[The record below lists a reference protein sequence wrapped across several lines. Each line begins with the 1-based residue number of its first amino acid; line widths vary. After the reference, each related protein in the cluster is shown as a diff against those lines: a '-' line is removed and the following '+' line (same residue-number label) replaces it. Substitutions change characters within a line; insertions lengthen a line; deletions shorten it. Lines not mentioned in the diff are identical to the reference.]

1 MSKNQIGKQPET
13 TTGAAPVLTS
23 GDTLPPSAERGTGSA
38 LRPQVPSIIGDGGED
53 MVEYTQ
59 SPVMGRVLGL
69 ARRIAPTT
77 APLMIL
83 GESGTGKTWLAE
95 RIHEWS
101 GRKGRLVVV
110 DAGQLAASV
119 AESELFG
126 HERGAFTGASSRR
139 RGMFEQAQGGTIFL
153 DEIGDL
159 PPDLQPK
166 LLRVLES
173 GRVRR
178 VGASAEVEVD
188 VRVVAATCRDMGALI
203 GRGLFRVDLWHRL
216 ATVSVT
222 MPPLRQRREDMP
234 MILGQ
239 VKGLPDGVRE
249 VLLSHPCDWSGNLRE
264 LLGVARVAAACG
276 MTADEV
282 RPMLPRAV
290 ERVVQGVAPSLRR
303 DVVVEMVRR
312 QGAVRTGEVAAALG
326 ILAQDASRMLGRMVE
341 LGMVV
346 RRGRGVYA
354 VNNRLQGG
362 YKKGDN
368 Q

>member
-1 MSKNQIGKQPET
+1 MDEMT
-13 TTGAAPVLTS
+13 
-23 GDTLPPSAERGTGSA
+23 R
-38 LRPQVPSIIGDGGED
+38 
-53 MVEYTQ
+53 
-59 SPVMGRVLGL
+59 SPVMGQVLGL

-77 APLMIL
+77 AAMMIL

-126 HERGAFTGASSRR
+126 HERGAFTGATGRR
-139 RGMFEQAQGGTIFL
+139 AGLFEQAQGGTIFL

-159 PPDLQPK
+159 PLDLQPK

-188 VRVVAATCRDMGALI
+188 VRVVAATCRDMAAMI
-203 GRGLFRVDLWHRL
+203 GRGQFRVDLWHRL
-216 ATVSVT
+216 ASVSVT

-234 MILGQ
+234 MILDG
-239 VKGLPDGVRE
+239 VRGLPDDVRE

-303 DVVVEMVRR
+303 EVVVEMARR

-326 ILAQDASRMLGRMVE
+326 MRADCAARLLARM
-341 LGMVV
+341 V
-346 RRGRGVYA
+346 RRGELRLRSRGVFA
-354 VNNRLQGG
+354 PSLRQVCA
-362 YKKGDN
+362 KKESDN